1 MVTRSLADVG
11 VSAQNVDVALGVVLH
26 PLAGQQLSIMRV
38 RISGNRGIERVKVGE
53 LHKFPAM
60 PAGQPGPSLPGD
72 PQRKCFRDRGPVG
85 SHSLRVAPHAGGYRD
100 ATR

>member
-60 PAGQPGPSLPGD
+60 PAGQPDRAFPATLSASAFATAGP
-72 PQRKCFRDRGPVG
+72 
-85 SHSLRVAPHAGGYRD
+85 
-100 ATR
+100 